1 VGLARQLA
9 GSLQEQLQQQR
20 TDVREQ
26 LQQATAREQ
35 RPQHE
40 ALEREHRQAAETRR
54 MQEDACKAQEAA
66 YNIELERARQ
76 ADRRE
81 DRLFDQ
87 FLECTD
93 KTRSDLNEAA
103 LLRERAARLELE
115 LQHACEAAAAAVERT
130 HTDATLP
137 MQSQYLHLPPPTQTV
152 AVAVIHPS
160 PASFAD
166 TPRSTTT
173 PVPASFSVV
182 ELLPLVP
189 TRVVEIPQ
197 TTPPLTAET
206 VVPQPAHCHPPLA
219 PVSHTLPPPAHSHY
233 TPMTR
238 TRMHTYTGLPTGMDV
253 HSYSNVQLLTTA
265 TTTTT
270 PSVSQPRTYYNL
282 GESIAEQE
290 L

>member
-1 VGLARQLA
+1 MFHNYETDKITRKASDAAEYIVVWYFHQRSSCMTHLMWSTAELHADAVGLARQLA

-130 HTDATLP
+130 
-137 MQSQYLHLPPPTQTV
+137 
-152 AVAVIHPS
+152 
-160 PASFAD
+160 
-166 TPRSTTT
+166 
-173 PVPASFSVV
+173 
-182 ELLPLVP
+182 
-189 TRVVEIPQ
+189 
-197 TTPPLTAET
+197 
-206 VVPQPAHCHPPLA
+206 QPAEVA
-219 PVSHTLPPPAHSHY
+219 PPAVSEY
-233 TPMTR
+233 FAS
-238 TRMHTYTGLPTGMDV
+238 G
-253 HSYSNVQLLTTA
+253 TTA
-265 TTTTT
+265 ATGK
-270 PSVSQPRTYYNL
+270 QPPISRKLAKKMRHFFASAIT
-282 GESIAEQE
+282 ESDV
-290 L
+290 